1 MAKNY
6 FVTVRTYQSVN
17 NMGLE
22 LGRYVED
29 KYDKVVMPAE
39 DFGKVIADILEKM
52 KELEKKYPRSRA
64 FKLETLTLCD
74 RTHGQNVPS
83 IYVTP
88 QSRYNDNHIFILD
101 TAMIRNEVSVVS
113 LSTKGGAA

>member
-22 LGRYVED
+22 LGRYVEK
-29 KYDKVVMPAE
+29 KYHNVVVSAE
-39 DFGKVIADILEKM
+39 DFGKVTVDIMERM
-52 KELEKKYPRSRA
+52 KELEKKYPRSKA
-64 FKLETLTLCD
+64 FKMESTSSID
-74 RTHGQNVPS
+74 RYLQKTPH

-88 QSRYNDNHIFILD
+88 QSKYNDNHVFILD
-101 TAMIRNEVSVVS
+101 TAVIRNEVNVVS
-113 LSTKGGAA
+113 LSTKGGDS

>member
-22 LGRYVED
+22 LGRYVER
-29 KYDKVVMPAE
+29 KYDKVVVPAE
-39 DFGKVIADILEKM
+39 DFDKVKADIMEKM
-52 KELEKKYPRSRA
+52 KYLEKEYPRSRP
-64 FKLETLTLCD
+64 FKMETISYVD
-74 RTHGQNVPS
+74 RYQQSAPS

-88 QSRYNDNHIFILD
+88 QSNYNDNHIFILD
-101 TAMIRNEVSVVS
+101 TDVIRNEVSVVS
-113 LSTKGGAA
+113 MDVKGGEV

>member
-6 FVTVRTYQSVN
+6 FVTVRAYQSVN

-22 LGRYVED
+22 LGRYVEE
-29 KYDKVVMPAE
+29 KYDKVVVPAE
-39 DFGKVIADILEKM
+39 DFGKVTIDIMEKM

-64 FKLETLTLCD
+64 FKMETLALCD
-74 RTHGQNVPS
+74 RAHGQNVPA

-88 QSRYNDNHIFILD
+88 QSKFNDNHIFSLD
-101 TAMIRNEVSVVS
+101 TAVIRNDVSVVS
-113 LSTKGGAA
+113 MEVKK

>member
-22 LGRYVED
+22 LGRYVER
-29 KYDKVVMPAE
+29 KYDKVVVPAE
-39 DFGKVIADILEKM
+39 DFGKVTDDILRNM
-52 KELEKKYPRSRA
+52 KALENKYPRSRA
-64 FKLETLTLCD
+64 FKMETLNSKD
-74 RTHGQNVPS
+74 RYQQNAPS

-88 QSRYNDNHIFILD
+88 QSKYNDNHVFILD
-101 TAMIRNEVSVVS
+101 TAVIRNEVSVVS
-113 LSTKGGAA
+113 LSTKGGEV